1 MRIAEFGMFLFFHCE
16 IDLRQS
22 LIRSMTVDLYPFLAS
37 LHLEAISSLN
47 PSLAISLWSYLKED

>member
-47 PSLAISLWSYLKED
+47 SSLAISL